1 MNKKVFVC
9 DSCGAEFAK
18 WAGKCSSCGVWNS
31 IKEINISDVSVS
43 SKKAK
48 PVNTTKLSK
57 VSIDDFDR
65 IKSGVS
71 EFDLVMGGGIT
82 KGSIVLLG
90 GEPGIG
96 KSTLILQIADKLSGD
111 RITRSHPVLYV
122 SGEES
127 FAQIKARADRLKIEN
142 ELELLSET
150 DSDVIIA
157 TAKKVK
163 PIVLVIDS
171 IQTMIDTSVAS
182 SSGSI
187 SQVKTVGLKFQKFAK
202 EIGIPVILIGH
213 VTKTGAVAGPKT
225 LEHLVD
231 TVAYLEGERFHT
243 FRILRCSKNRF
254 GSVNEVGIFEMGSS
268 GLKQVK
274 NASEEFLTQRKEKLE
289 GSAITVILEGTRPF
303 LTEVQALA
311 SKSYLGFPQ
320 RKASGFDYNRMQLLL
335 AVLFARAQIKISNF
349 DIYLNV
355 VGGFKVKDPACDL
368 AACVAIASAVKKKP
382 IIKDLA
388 ILGEIGLGGDIRSII
403 NLSKRIKEVKNLGF
417 KKVIV
422 PKSPGIALTTKDK
435 SFKIIE
441 ARDLKEAIKLSLIK

>member
-1 MNKKVFVC
+1 MVKKAYVC
-9 DSCGAEFAK
+9 DSCGAEFVK
-18 WAGKCSSCGVWNS
+18 WAGKCSSCGEWNS
-31 IKEINISDVSVS
+31 LKEMTISGVTSS
-43 SKKAK
+43 SKKAQ
-48 PVNTTKLSK
+48 VSTTTKLSK
-57 VSIDDFDR
+57 VSIDNFDR

-82 KGSIVLLG
+82 RGSVILLG

-96 KSTLILQIADKLSGD
+96 KSTLILQIIDKIIENNGSK
-111 RITRSHPVLYV
+111 ILYV

-127 FAQIKARADRLKIEN
+127 FSQIKSRADRLKIKN
-142 ELELLSET
+142 EIELLSET
-150 DSDVIIA
+150 DADVVLA
-157 TAKKVK
+157 TAQKLK
-163 PIVLVIDS
+163 PLLVVIDS
-171 IQTMIDTSVAS
+171 IQVMADNSVAS

-187 SQVKTVGLKFQKFAK
+187 SQVKAVGLKFQNFAK
-202 EIGIPVILIGH
+202 SSGIPVILIGH

-254 GSVNEVGIFEMGSS
+254 GSVNEVGIFEMGSH
-268 GLKQVK
+268 GLSQVK
-274 NASEEFLTQRKEKLE
+274 NASEEFLAQRKERLE

-335 AVLFARAQIKISNF
+335 AVLFARAGVKINNF

-368 AACVAIASAVKKKP
+368 AAAVAIASAVKKKP

-388 ILGEIGLGGDIRSII
+388 ILGEIGLGGDVRSIT
-403 NLSKRIKEVKNLGF
+403 NLSKRVKEVKNLGF

-422 PKSPGIALTTKDK
+422 PKAPGKILTTSDK

-441 ARDLKEAIKLSLIK
+441 VRDLREAIKKSLIK